1 MLYSVLVYYYTAN
14 IEKIFNCAKK
24 KVIRRY
30 TTDCSSL
37 LCFVIAQCAITR
49 NRRIMQPVVYPLIT
63 IIYLPITPYEKYRNL
78 PGQ

>member
-14 IEKIFNCAKK
+14 IEKIFNYAK

-37 LCFVIAQCAITR
+37 LRFVIAQV
-49 NRRIMQPVVYPLIT
+49 Q
-63 IIYLPITPYEKYRNL
+63 
-78 PGQ
+78 